1 MEIARTQ
8 EAEQGF
14 RVQSRFIIPPK
25 GGTCFINR
33 LSPELLSRILEF
45 GSIDYYAGDGEDM
58 DDFMSRYWNNICNR
72 QPDAEEDPDSD
83 VETEEEREHVHV
95 LEGHEEEVDVDS
107 DSDPTSGSSLC
118 LYQFR
123 VVVSLVCR
131 HWRNVAISTP
141 PLWTNIEVRP
151 DILPPYD
158 LVSKLLKRS
167 QNLPLDIMLNCNYPK
182 CKPSIDDI
190 RFLFAM
196 FIPHIPRWRLMMVL
210 VSEYHYMYEFLS
222 AVSDPSVPPASRLT
236 TFEIDHLEH
245 TRHLDS
251 FPYPSMSKHLTLFG
265 GLAPL
270 LTKLTLT
277 GGHVD
282 WDQPWIAS
290 ASNLT
295 FLELAYHAE
304 DVRPS
309 WAQFATI
316 LRGARSLE
324 GLDLCFSGPSG
335 DPQEWLIEPTP
346 GSSADLNA
354 PIQLLRVT
362 RFDLAYDSQTY
373 AIGLLRKF
381 YLPALKKLCLSLH
394 DGDYTGDYTEFAHEL
409 AGPATSLFPNEEQP
423 HSLLSRL
430 ETLKLE
436 LFDCSTESIETLCG
450 ELQNLKSLELWSLT
464 ISQTFCKILCTPCTS
479 TGRSDVWLPRLDELH
494 VSYISVDVL
503 RGVVQSRKEAGVPL
517 RMLRAKNL
525 YGLNN
530 ENEKWFK
537 ENAETFKPIWEH
549 ADDVGEESDEED
561 DDEGSDVD

>member
-8 EAEQGF
+8 EAEQGL

-25 GGTCFINR
+25 GGACFINR
-33 LSPELLSRILEF
+33 LPPELLSRILEF
-45 GSIDYYAGDGEDM
+45 GSIGYYAGDGDDM
-58 DDFMSRYWNNICNR
+58 HDIMSPYWNNICNR

-95 LEGHEEEVDVDS
+95 HEADEEEIDVDS

-131 HWRNVAISTP
+131 HWRNIAISTP
-141 PLWTNIEVRP
+141 SLWTNIEVQT
-151 DILPPYD
+151 DLLPPYD

-167 QNLPLDIMLNCNYPK
+167 QNLPLDILLNCNYHI
-182 CKPSIDDI
+182 CKPSVDDI
-190 RFLFAM
+190 RFLFTM
-196 FIPHIPRWRLMMVL
+196 FIPHIPRWRLMVVL
-210 VSEYHYMYEFLS
+210 VSEYHYVYEFLS

-236 TFEIDHLEH
+236 TLGIHNLEN
-245 TRHLDS
+245 TKHLDS

-265 GLAPL
+265 GSAPL
-270 LTKLTLT
+270 LTTLRLT

-295 FLELAYHAE
+295 FLKLAYHAE

-362 RFDLAYDSQTY
+362 YFDLAYDSPTR

-381 YLPALKKLCLSLH
+381 YLPALKKLSLSLH
-394 DGDYTGDYTEFAHEL
+394 DGDYTEFVHEL

-430 ETLKLE
+430 ESLKLE
-436 LFDCSTESIETLCG
+436 SFDCSTESIKTLCG

-464 ISQTFCKILCTPCTS
+464 MSQSFCKILCTPCTS
-479 TGRSDVWLPRLDELH
+479 TGRSDVWLPRLDELY
-494 VSYISVDVL
+494 VSFMSVDVL
-503 RGVVQSRKEAGVPL
+503 REVVQRRREAGVPL
-517 RMLRAKNL
+517 SMLRAKNP

-530 ENEKWFK
+530 EKEEWFK
-537 ENAETFKPIWEH
+537 ANAEMFKHIWVCEH
-549 ADDVGEESDEED
+549 PDDVGEESDEED
-561 DDEGSDVD
+561 DDEGSDVG